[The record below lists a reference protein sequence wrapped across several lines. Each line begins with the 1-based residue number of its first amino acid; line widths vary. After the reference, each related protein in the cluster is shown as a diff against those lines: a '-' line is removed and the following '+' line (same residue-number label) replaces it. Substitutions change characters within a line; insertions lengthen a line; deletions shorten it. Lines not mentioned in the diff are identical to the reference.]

1 MEETVVYVKEN
12 VDPVHGRVGNHAAYI
27 VDRLIN
33 AGMETDD
40 AMVILRHS
48 VEDRVTSDQY
58 TARVAERARM
68 EVHVAALP
76 KGIPQR
82 TAEWYAA
89 REGLITASN
98 FHKASAKPE
107 QFVKEKLSA
116 KPFLGSDATRWGV
129 KYEDV
134 ACLLYAY
141 YNNTHVIEYGLLAHP
156 TIAHL
161 GASPDGITPYG
172 VMVEIKCPY
181 SKTLKD
187 IPEEYWAQMQGQ
199 MEVARLTECDFVVC
213 RVRGMTLAGCEA
225 AMATAS
231 DIARYGSVATLSD
244 GSFRFSNPG
253 DSFDTLLAFK
263 KLHED
268 AGSSVSFHHVF
279 DFTVTRVS
287 KNEEAWKEMEKRLA
301 RTWTLLSDAK
311 LGKPSAQPAPPA
323 FPFKLF

>member
-1 MEETVVYVKEN
+1 METFTYSKQDS
-12 VDPVHGRVGNHAAYI
+12 DPVHGRVGNHTRYMM
-27 VDRLIN
+27 DRLIN
-33 AGMETDD
+33 AGLATSEALAVLAHAVDD
-40 AMVILRHS
+40 H
-48 VEDRVTSDQY
+48 VTTEQY
-58 TARVAERARM
+58 EGRVAERALL
-68 EVHVAALP
+68 ENHVEALP

-82 TAEWYAA
+82 TPEWYSA

-98 FHKASAKPE
+98 FHKAAAKPE

-134 ACLLYAY
+134 ACLLYSY
-141 YNNTHVIEYGLLAHP
+141 YNNTYVIEYGLLPHP

-187 IPEEYWAQMQGQ
+187 VPEEYWAQMQGQ
-199 MEVARLTECDFVVC
+199 MAVCKLTECDFVVC

-225 AMATAS
+225 AMSATN
-231 DIARYGSVATLSD
+231 DPARYGAVATLTD
-244 GSFRFSNPG
+244 GSFMFSQPG
-253 DSFDTLLAFK
+253 DSFERLLAFK
-263 KLHED
+263 EFHEAND
-268 AGSSVSFHHVF
+268 CTITFHHVF

-287 KNEEAWKEMEKRLA
+287 KNEAAWKEMEQKLA
-301 RTWTLLSDAK
+301 RAWMLLSDAK
-311 LGKPSAQPAPPA
+311 MGKAAQPAPPA